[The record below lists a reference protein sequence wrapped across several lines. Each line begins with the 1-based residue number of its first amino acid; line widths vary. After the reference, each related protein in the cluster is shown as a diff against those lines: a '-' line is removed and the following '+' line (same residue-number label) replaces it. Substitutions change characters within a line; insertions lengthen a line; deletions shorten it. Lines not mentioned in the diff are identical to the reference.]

1 VTKRSS
7 TSWVPIYLALTL
19 TWGLS
24 FLFIRVALTSF
35 APLQISFLRI
45 ALGSAT
51 LFIVAR
57 VRRIKLPLNP
67 SLWFHATVT
76 ALLLNVI
83 PFSLYA
89 YGEVRVSSA
98 LAGIW
103 NAATPLFT
111 VVFAS
116 MLIRSERPTRG
127 RVIGLIT
134 SFAGVIFVL
143 GPWQGAQ
150 HSDLVGS
157 IECIAATLCYGI
169 GAPYSRKFLSG
180 KTGIIEQSLIQLICG
195 AVIMLPLEVITYRAP
210 HDLHFNSLLAI
221 GLLGAVGTGGAYL
234 AMNTLFREAGP
245 TIASTVTYVMPLV
258 STIAGIGFLGESL
271 TWNQLGGATVIV
283 GGMALTQRT
292 INRAKDL

>member
-1 VTKRSS
+1 MTKRTS
-7 TSWVPIYLALTL
+7 TSWLPIYLALTL

-24 FLFIRVALTSF
+24 FLFIRVALSSF

-45 ALGSAT
+45 ALGAAT
-51 LFIVAR
+51 LFIIAKSRGVK
-57 VRRIKLPLNP
+57 IPLDGKI
-67 SLWFHATVT
+67 WFHSAIT

-89 YGEVRVSSA
+89 YGELRVSSA

-116 MLIRSERPTRG
+116 LLITSERPNRRRT
-127 RVIGLIT
+127 IGLLT

-143 GPWQGAQ
+143 GPWKGAL
-150 HSDLVGS
+150 HSDLIGS

-169 GAPYSRKFLSG
+169 GSPYSRRFLTG
-180 KTGIIEQSLIQLICG
+180 KTGILEQSLIQLICG
-195 AVIMLPLEVITYRAP
+195 TVIMLPLEILTYRAP
-210 HDLHFNSLLAI
+210 HDLHLTSLFSI
-221 GLLGAVGTGGAYL
+221 VLLGAVGTGAAYL

-245 TIASTVTYVMPLV
+245 TIASTVTYVMPIV
-258 STIAGIGFLGESL
+258 STIAGVGFLGEHL
-271 TWNQLGGATVIV
+271 AWNQLAGATVII
-283 GGMALTQRT
+283 GGMALTQKTVSR
-292 INRAKDL
+292 RE